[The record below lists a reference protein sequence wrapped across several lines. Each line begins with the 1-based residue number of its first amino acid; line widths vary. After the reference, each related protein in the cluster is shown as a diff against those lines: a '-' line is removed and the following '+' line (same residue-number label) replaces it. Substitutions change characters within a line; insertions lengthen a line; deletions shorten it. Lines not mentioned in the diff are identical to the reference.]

1 MIFRRPTT
9 AGGPSGP
16 ADGATLSGIIPD
28 VDPSASIADDARIR
42 LRAGLIS
49 LVVSVVLLGAKYG
62 AYRLTGSTA
71 ILSDALE
78 SIVNVVAAVFALGGL
93 VFAGRPADRNHPYG
107 HGKIEFFSAA
117 FEGGLIAF
125 AAVLIIY
132 EVVQSLIR
140 GVEVQ
145 QLEAG
150 LAIVLAAGLV
160 NLLLGVFLVRT
171 GRRHSSLTLVA
182 DGQHVL
188 SDFWT
193 SIGIVAGLILVR
205 VTGLA
210 WLDPVVAALVAL
222 NLMWTGV
229 RLVRQAAGGLLDEE
243 DTPLL
248 GRLLAIL
255 QSHVGQG
262 VIRVHH
268 LRAIRAGRFHHVDAH
283 LVVPE
288 FWSVD
293 RAHELAETLAAR
305 VIKALGVEGELV
317 FHTDPCHRI
326 YCACATSTTAPCGA
340 SPSAAA
346 RASPWKRPSSQT
358 CRADRIPRGARP
370 LSPASNLRDS
380 VPWECSRLERPVL
393 PAIAE
398 RIDQGGT
405 RCPGPAESGS
415 PCSRSSP
422 RWPSPG
428 RRPGPS
434 RGSPT
439 SS

>member
-1 MIFRRPTT
+1 M
-9 AGGPSGP
+9 
-16 ADGATLSGIIPD
+16 AT
-28 VDPSASIADDARIR
+28 IADDARIR

-49 LVVSVVLLGAKYG
+49 LVVSALLLGAKYE

-132 EVVQSLIR
+132 EVARSLIR
-140 GVEVQ
+140 GVEVR

-150 LAIVLAAGLV
+150 LGIVLAAGVV
-160 NLLLGVFLVRT
+160 NLLLGKFLVRT

-229 RLVRQAAGGLLDEE
+229 RLVRHAAGGLLDEE
-243 DTPLL
+243 DTALL
-248 GRLLAIL
+248 GRLLEVL
-255 QSHVGQG
+255 QQHVGQG
-262 VIRVHH
+262 VIRIHH

-305 VIKALGVEGELV
+305 VIKELGVEGELA
-317 FHTDPCHRI
+317 FHTDPCHQI
-326 YCACATSTTAPCGA
+326 YCAMCDLDDCPVRRQ
-340 SPSAAA
+340 PF
-346 RASPWKRPSSQT
+346 
-358 CRADRIPRGARP
+358 RG
-370 LSPASNLRDS
+370 
-380 VPWECSRLERPVL
+380 
-393 PAIAE
+393 
-398 RIDQGGT
+398 
-405 RCPGPAESGS
+405 
-415 PCSRSSP
+415 RSSLTLEEAVQPDMP
-422 RWPSPG
+422 R
-428 RRPGPS
+428 
-434 RGSPT
+434 
-439 SS
+439 